1 MSNSTSVLHL
11 KNIFVLVLAMSF
23 AWMLSSGAFMTMA
36 GAADTSSSDPAE
48 ALASLVGLLAACIA
62 EVLVVAWF
70 ISRTHLRGSQ
80 LALRVFVIV
89 FGVMFFM
96 TQIETLFFNSAINM
110 PLEVVAA
117 TVASGLVASLAVAAL
132 SPRYA
137 RRIALP
143 QSATQASDPVASSIA
158 AFVILGAAYVVLYF
172 VVGYYVAWQSED
184 LREFYTGSPDILP
197 FWEHMMGTLSGDPFL
212 TPFQFLRGLIWAA
225 IGLSVLNGIT
235 PRSGW
240 QSYGIVAAS
249 LSIGLAVPLLVP
261 NPFMPDVVRTAH
273 FTELLISNALFG
285 VLVVFVFGRQ
295 NR

>member
-1 MSNSTSVLHL
+1 MIHL
-11 KNIFVLVLAMSF
+11 KNILLLVLAMNF
-23 AWMLSSGAFMTMA
+23 AWMISSGVFMNIA
-36 GAADTSSSDPAE
+36 GATDTSSSDPAE
-48 ALASLVGLLAACIA
+48 ALASLGGLLAACIA

-70 ISRTHLRGSQ
+70 ISRTHLRGGQ

-143 QSATQASDPVASSIA
+143 QSASQASDTLAWSISG
-158 AFVILGAAYVVLYF
+158 FVILGAMYVALYF
-172 VVGYYVAWQSED
+172 VVGYYVAWQSEE

-197 FWEHMMGTLSGDPFL
+197 FWQHMKGTLIGDPFL

-240 QSYGIVAAS
+240 QTYGIVAAT

-273 FTELLISNALFG
+273 FTELLVSNALFG
-285 VLVVFVFGRQ
+285 VLVVLVFGRQ
-295 NR
+295 SRL